1 MPAIV
6 VMTIAMMIT
15 MRKLKWMPG
24 SVEAG
29 SPTNREKPS
38 PPPALEKKPDMN
50 QPAVSAPSAKN
61 AT

>member
-6 VMTIAMMIT
+6 VMTIAIRIT

-24 SVEAG
+24 RVEAG
-29 SPTNREKPS
+29 SPTSREKPS
-38 PPPALEKKPDMN
+38 PPPALEKNPDMN
-50 QPAVSAPSAKN
+50 HPAVSAPSAKK